1 MNDENEQSKKTIEVA
16 YHCDPAALEEHVRHD
31 EFVVDENI
39 QLPRPLH
46 VGFGEQRVDEKKC
59 IFPDVTPFPIINSYF
74 ESEVK
79 STNVGAALNPT
90 SMPSNGFAA
99 SICRVKAGLVKVPVK
114 R

>member
-1 MNDENEQSKKTIEVA
+1 MNYRQSKKNNS

-31 EFVVDENI
+31 EVVVDENI

-46 VGFGEQRVDEKKC
+46 VGFSEQRVDEKKSKP
-59 IFPDVTPFPIINSYF
+59 PDITPFPMINSYF

-90 SMPSNGFAA
+90 SISSNGFAV
-99 SICRVKAGLVKVPVK
+99 SNC
-114 R
+114 

>member
-1 MNDENEQSKKTIEVA
+1 MNYRQSKKNNS

-31 EFVVDENI
+31 EVVVDENI

-59 IFPDVTPFPIINSYF
+59 IFPDRTPIINSYF

-79 STNVGAALNPT
+79 STNVGAASDPT
-90 SMPSNGFAA
+90 SMPSNGFAEPV
-99 SICRVKAGLVKVPVK
+99 CRVKAGLV
-114 R
+114 